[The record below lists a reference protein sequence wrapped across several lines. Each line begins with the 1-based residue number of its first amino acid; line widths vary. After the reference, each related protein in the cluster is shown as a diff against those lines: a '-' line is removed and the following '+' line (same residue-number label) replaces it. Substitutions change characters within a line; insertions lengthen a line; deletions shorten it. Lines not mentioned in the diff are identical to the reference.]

1 MWHAVRRSLLY
12 FAARCVPLDVLGC
25 WLALPASAFAPRAGA
40 FGRSCVAGMARPTPR
55 LAHAAQAKS
64 RTPGRV
70 RGDGDAFV
78 PLTDDE
84 KGELV
89 SQALEALEAEGGAVR
104 TGLLCGVHAS

>member
-1 MWHAVRRSLLY
+1 MHS
-12 FAARCVPLDVLGC
+12 
-25 WLALPASAFAPRAGA
+25 LPALV
-40 FGRSCVAGMARPTPR
+40 RSSGGVWPVWHDRPTPR